1 MHLLNF
7 SPGLVAALRRIG
19 FALFL
24 LLALRGATAQTIPF
38 TSGPI
43 PLCATSTFTADV
55 SGVGTLYPAG
65 YDWWSPYLAQL
76 EINITSDHPQTLQIQ
91 LTSPQGTTLLL
102 AEYLGAGGQNYTN
115 TVFGYFAWTPITTGT
130 APFTGTWMAQ
140 GGGLNAFDYENA
152 NGTWTITVTD
162 TSCVNGGAGEGG
174 TWTPGWFDGG
184 GSGGFSFG
192 FNTPPP
198 CWGGIP
204 DGSGYA
210 CDGAPVDILG
220 YYTSTA
226 PYNYYVSLNWSP
238 VVDPSNVT
246 EPGTYSI
253 EAYDPWDGCV
263 YMASFTVYAVT
274 GSDLGDD
281 VVLERCPDD
290 PPENLMAL
298 FPSATAQ
305 IWTFNGGT
313 LSDPEAQSASAPGVY
328 QMITANGGL
337 CNDTVLVTLTLG
349 SAPDL
354 GADGTMTTCAGAP
367 ADLTTTFNTA
377 GLTTAWSFAGAPCA
391 APTAATVAGVYTLT
405 ATNAGGCS
413 DVAEVTLVVELNLEL
428 GADQSIVMC
437 SNTTADVTALYS
449 TAGFATTW
457 TLQGVTVPDPAAI
470 ADGGLYR
477 LVVSSGA
484 NCSDT
489 AWVNVDEQPAPAI
502 GDDATATICPGGTAD
517 LTASLAL
524 AGCTTQWSLAGAPV
538 PDATALSTPGV
549 YTVIATATNGCS
561 DVADVSLIVAAEPVL
576 GADQSITACDNVT
589 TDLTALF
596 NTIGYTTSWTLNGA
610 AVPEPTATITAGTYA
625 LSATNASGCSNTV
638 SVQLQTIAAPVLSA
652 DQTLNTC
659 ADAPVDLTA
668 LYTTNGLP
676 SLWTLNGSPVV
687 DATAANATGLYRLVV
702 SSTSGCSDTALVDL
716 LVSPVPD
723 LGADLSLER
732 CPWQT
737 VDLSALFPVAGLTV
751 SYTLNGVPVLDPTA
765 VADTGT
771 FVVTVGDDIGCS
783 DYAQVHVSEQYCA
796 CMADFGTDLHCLQ
809 EPARFEVLADSVLLS
824 AYWDF
829 HGAATNSHLV
839 DPSVRFATDAP
850 VRVTLDATL
859 TCGTVRVE
867 RILEPVD
874 CSAQCSLWVP
884 AAFTP
889 DDDGL
894 NDAWRW
900 SSACAVSDFSVV
912 VFDRWGE
919 RVFASTDPSELWD
932 GTFQGATIPTGVY
945 AYRMSYRLPYQ
956 ERADVSGSV
965 TLVR

>member
-1 MHLLNF
+1 
-7 SPGLVAALRRIG
+7 
-19 FALFL
+19 
-24 LLALRGATAQTIPF
+24 
-38 TSGPI
+38 
-43 PLCATSTFTADV
+43 
-55 SGVGTLYPAG
+55 
-65 YDWWSPYLAQL
+65 
-76 EINITSDHPQTLQIQ
+76 
-91 LTSPQGTTLLL
+91 
-102 AEYLGAGGQNYTN
+102 
-115 TVFGYFAWTPITTGT
+115 
-130 APFTGTWMAQ
+130 
-140 GGGLNAFDYENA
+140 
-152 NGTWTITVTD
+152 
-162 TSCVNGGAGEGG
+162 
-174 TWTPGWFDGG
+174 
-184 GSGGFSFG
+184 
-192 FNTPPP
+192 
-198 CWGGIP
+198 
-204 DGSGYA
+204 
-210 CDGAPVDILG
+210 
-220 YYTSTA
+220 
-226 PYNYYVSLNWSP
+226 
-238 VVDPSNVT
+238 
-246 EPGTYSI
+246 
-253 EAYDPWDGCV
+253 
-263 YMASFTVYAVT
+263 
-274 GSDLGDD
+274 
-281 VVLERCPDD
+281 
-290 PPENLMAL
+290 
-298 FPSATAQ
+298 
-305 IWTFNGGT
+305 
-313 LSDPEAQSASAPGVY
+313 
-328 QMITANGGL
+328 
-337 CNDTVLVTLTLG
+337 
-349 SAPDL
+349 
-354 GADGTMTTCAGAP
+354 
-367 ADLTTTFNTA
+367 
-377 GLTTAWSFAGAPCA
+377 
-391 APTAATVAGVYTLT
+391 
-405 ATNAGGCS
+405 
-413 DVAEVTLVVELNLEL
+413 
-428 GADQSIVMC
+428 SIVMC
-437 SNTTADVTALYS
+437 SNTTTDVTALYS

-477 LVVSSGA
+477 VVVSSGA

-502 GDDATATICPGGTAD
+502 GDDATATICPGATAD

-576 GADQSITACDNVT
+576 GADQSITACDNTT

-596 NTIGYTTSWTLNGA
+596 NTNGCTTSWTLNGA
-610 AVPEPTATITAGTYA
+610 AVPAPTATNTAGTYA
-625 LSATNASGCSNTV
+625 LSATNASGCSSTV
-638 SVQLQTIAAPVLSA
+638 SVQLQTIAAPVLAA

-668 LYTTNGLP
+668 LYTTNGLT

-783 DYAQVHVSEQYCA
+783 DEAQVHVSEQYCA

-867 RILEPVD
+867 RIFEPVD

-956 ERADVSGSV
+956 ERTDVSGSV